1 MTGERYIKQVL
12 RTSGRNFFQSPTQG
26 RITISGNK
34 IYSNGEWTLSED
46 AINKVCS
53 ELEDYKLWWGE
64 NYETDPEYLIFT
76 ELMKDYYK
84 RSNEYYETN
93 LPDGTGYKKVFALK
107 TPRSVYV
114 EKRGHDRTLLRD
126 LPEDVQE
133 SICRTILDSRMP
145 F

>member
-26 RITISGNK
+26 QITISGNK
-34 IYSNGEWTLSED
+34 IYSDGKWTLSED

-76 ELMKDYYK
+76 ELIKDFYK
-84 RSNEYYETN
+84 RSSEYYESN
-93 LPDGTGYKKVFALK
+93 LPDEIGYKKIFVLK
-107 TPRSVYV
+107 TSRSVYV
-114 EKRGHDRTLLRD
+114 EKKGHDRKLFRE
-126 LPEDVQE
+126 LPEEVQKK
-133 SICRTILDSRMP
+133 ICSEILNSRLP